1 MQYDKK
7 MHNYK
12 IVTLSVLLIITFSI
26 QITSTQLVLNCLS
39 KIEEFSLIN
48 SQNSCNVQNILNIY
62 EPNTEIQ
69 DVDGQ
74 ADSYTAL
81 LIIDK
86 RTEFLPSNLGKKF
99 INLIALKVLEGRLKE
114 VRQNELKSLTN
125 LQYINFDQNDIEF
138 LDNNVFDFNLKLKVI
153 WLGGN
158 KISYIGNSIFDN
170 LIQLNNV
177 DFRNNTCV
185 STSQM
190 NLKKFNF
197 AALNLIKENC
207 SNVQAE
213 ANYLFC
219 KSLFVNTENLNLL
232 QKLEDLKAKSAEI
245 DRNLN
250 ASQQEYK
257 KYKKDV
263 DSNELQRSTDLKTL
277 AKNENQLKQNISIL
291 KIQINL
297 LNRRNDNLTGPTTS
311 LRKNYTDYENQFT
324 KLNANSSKVAAK
336 YLETR
341 EEHIKYAQNVDNI
354 KQQLSSATKENE
366 NLKTKLERLNSS
378 QNESSNDD
386 SNWWTKLILLTST
399 ALIVAIST
407 TIDVFISFKN

>member
-1 MQYDKK
+1 

-12 IVTLSVLLIITFSI
+12 IITPSVLLIITFSI

-125 LQYINFDQNDIEF
+125 LQYINFDQNNIEF
-138 LDNNVFDFNLKLKVI
+138 LDNNVFDYNLKLKVI

-170 LIQLNNV
+170 LNQLNNV

-297 LNRRNDNLTGPTTS
+297 LNRRNDNLTGSTTS
-311 LRKNYTDYENQFT
+311 LRKNYTDYENQFN

-386 SNWWTKLILLTST
+386 SNWWTKLVLLTST
-399 ALIVAIST
+399 ALTVAIST